1 MEIST
6 NGTACTKENP
16 YIPIG
21 NMFGLHVPTL
31 PAVRDVLQEGMS
43 LFFRELKIDIAACPC
58 LTKPPY
64 NLAGMGLCGNP
75 SLIQIGGL
83 PKFMTN
89 PHQNINTA
97 QWNIREVLSDTC
109 NDSFIIGAGYAAKP
123 YMPFNGHLI
132 MNAMY
137 RAPANIT
144 NASHIVFADTSRGY
158 FRTEKINNPSQM
170 ICSFMGDFFVSEGR
184 QGNVLRVRAK
194 NAIDKRYNII
204 SIMQAILCKHY
215 FVERNCRVAL
225 GGILKMRQGRVAHSI
240 MPEKYPERIV
250 SVDNFDTW
258 FQRYDV
264 ALKSDLVA
272 VGTLVNIPNPRYRME
287 YKGLLFRFW
296 YWRTIYG

>member
-1 MEIST
+1 
-6 NGTACTKENP
+6 
-16 YIPIG
+16 
-21 NMFGLHVPTL
+21 
-31 PAVRDVLQEGMS
+31 
-43 LFFRELKIDIAACPC
+43 
-58 LTKPPY
+58 
-64 NLAGMGLCGNP
+64 
-75 SLIQIGGL
+75 
-83 PKFMTN
+83 
-89 PHQNINTA
+89 
-97 QWNIREVLSDTC
+97 
-109 NDSFIIGAGYAAKP
+109 
-123 YMPFNGHLI
+123 

-170 ICSFMGDFFVSEGR
+170 ICSFMGDFFVSE
-184 QGNVLRVRAK
+184 
-194 NAIDKRYNII
+194 
-204 SIMQAILCKHY
+204 
-215 FVERNCRVAL
+215 AL

-287 YKGLLFRFW
+287 YKGLPLLISRYQFHSYSDFGIGGQFMGEIDGF
-296 YWRTIYG
+296 TAEDMV